1 VVADLPLPATPS
13 RPIQRTTFPV
23 NSHTTAL
30 ITPAELTARSTGD
43 TAPIVIDV
51 RTPAEYEAAHIPGSI
66 NVPLPLVTEHATQL
80 AAELDGPVVLVCQAG
95 TRARTA
101 HTSLAA
107 AGADQLSVLDGGVT
121 AHTAT
126 GADVRRG
133 RARWA
138 LERQVR
144 LVAGGLVATSIMAS
158 LRFPRARFLAG
169 GIGAGLATAAVTDTC
184 AMGSALSRLPYNRG
198 GRAVTLRDAVQ
209 ALRTA
214 RGTAA

>member
-1 VVADLPLPATPS
+1 MNP
-13 RPIQRTTFPV
+13 RTTD
-23 NSHTTAL
+23 L
-30 ITPAELTARSTGD
+30 ITPADLTDRLAGD
-43 TAPIVIDV
+43 ITPTVVDV

-66 NVPLPLVTEHATQL
+66 NIPLPLVQQHATDL
-80 AAELDGPVVLVCQAG
+80 AAEFDGPVVLVCQAG

-101 HTSLAA
+101 YTALAL
-107 AGADQLSVLDGGVT
+107 AGAEQISVLDGGVT

-144 LVAGGLVATSIMAS
+144 LVAGGVVATSILAS
-158 LRFPRARFLAG
+158 LRFPKARFLAG

-184 AMGSALSRLPYNRG
+184 AMGAALSRLPYNRG
-198 GRAVTLRDAVQ
+198 GRSVTLPDAVQ
-209 ALRTA
+209 ALRTPQA
-214 RGTAA
+214 TGSAAA